1 MHFRTKIELGYTVG
15 FLNFIPMVLIL
26 DQWFLLVNG
35 RFDAITV
42 RGWFGFAV
50 VLGVGWWSTN
60 LILKGFDER
69 DRERERD
76 RKPL

>member
-42 RGWFGFAV
+42 RGWIGFAV

-60 LILKGFDER
+60 LTLKGFDER
-69 DRERERD
+69 DRERERE
-76 RKPL
+76 RESQ